1 MDELERIRQ
10 EKMKQFMEKSKGDK
24 MEVEIEVNDNN
35 FEEKV
40 IEQSKKVPVVVDYW
54 AAWCAPCMM
63 LGPVLEK
70 AAKDFGGKF
79 ILAKLN
85 VDENP
90 VTSQKY
96 AVMSIPSVK
105 MFKDGGVADEF
116 VGAMPEPMVKSWLEK
131 NIGKV

>member
-54 AAWCAPCMM
+54 AVWCAPCLM
-63 LGPVLEK
+63 LGPTLEK
-70 AAKDFGGKF
+70 LAKEYNGKF

-131 NIGKV
+131 NIGKA

>member
-63 LGPVLEK
+63 LGPTLEK
-70 AAKDFGGKF
+70 LAKEYNGKF

-131 NIGKV
+131 NIGKA